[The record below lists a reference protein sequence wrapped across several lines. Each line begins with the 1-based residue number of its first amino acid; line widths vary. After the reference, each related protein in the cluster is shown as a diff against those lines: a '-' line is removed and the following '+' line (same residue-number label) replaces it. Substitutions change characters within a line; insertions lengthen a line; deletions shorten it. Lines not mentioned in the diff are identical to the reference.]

1 MTLENYHKEYMQGL
15 RASSEASGE
24 SINNVFVER
33 YLSDLAESGEITP
46 EYTLAEYFKN
56 KISVSGFDID
66 EERQCLS
73 IFTSEFFQNYEKITS
88 LTTAIIQSK
97 FKSLE
102 EYFEKCLENLYKNLE
117 ETSEAHDMA
126 FSIKE
131 AVDKDEIVKIKFY
144 LLTDGKNNSRTKDIP
159 EKTVGRLR
167 YEYNIIDITNIHLM
181 NRVNYVQKTMEVETD
196 LKALKVDL
204 IEDSKYES
212 YLTVVPGNFIF
223 DIYDKFGKRLLE
235 QNVRTFLGKKGNV
248 NKGIRNTIIGS
259 SDMFFAYNNGI
270 TATASS
276 VDWDEDNGRI
286 KKIYDLQIVNGG
298 QTVSSIYSTKKVDK
312 ANLEGVFVQM
322 KLSVIKEKLEENKFV
337 SNVAEFANAQN
348 KVSKADFFSNSE
360 FHIEFK
366 KHSTR
371 ILAPR
376 ISGSQNQSYW
386 FYERVRGEYMN
397 ELAYLTESKK
407 NQFKI
412 LYPKNQVVDKQLL
425 MRVETIWRMK
435 PWIASKGAQ
444 DTMSFMATELT
455 DKLEKDNLLISEE
468 FFRDSIAK
476 IMLFKYLED
485 NITVKKTMWYK
496 GGYRAQVVAY
506 TLALF
511 VKSCEQQKKAFN
523 LSKIWSNGIT
533 PDLGKI
539 LLKLAKNVYDNLL
552 DPPVGD
558 GKASPNIF
566 RWAKQ
571 ESCWRFF
578 KELDLL
584 IDIEDKYLIGYE
596 EVKLATR
603 TVKKEQK
610 IIKSIDNQI
619 FVTKIEEEIWGKIY
633 NHYLKFPELSEKESE
648 ILKQHVHSF
657 VTGRIVTEKQC
668 TVLVK
673 LYEKAVKEAIVD
685 KNYSILNKEMIF

>member
-15 RASSEASGE
+15 LAASEASGQ
-24 SINNVFVER
+24 SINNIFVEK

-46 EYTLAEYFKN
+46 EYTMAEYFKN

-73 IFTSEFFQNYEKITS
+73 IFSTEFFQSYEKISS
-88 LTTAIIQSK
+88 LTSEIIKSR

-102 EYFEKCLENLYKNLE
+102 EYFEKCLDGLYKNLE
-117 ETSEAHDMA
+117 ETSESYDMA
-126 FSIKE
+126 FGIKE
-131 AVDKDEIVKIKFY
+131 AADSDLITKIKFY
-144 LLTDGKNNSRTKDIP
+144 ILTDGKNNSRTKEIP
-159 EKTVGRLR
+159 ETKVGKFK
-167 YEYNIIDITNIHLM
+167 YEFNIITIENIHLM
-181 NRVNYVQKTMEVETD
+181 NMVNFVQKTMEVETD

-204 IEDSKYES
+204 YENSKYES
-212 YLTVVPGNFIF
+212 YLSVVPGNFIF
-223 DIYDKFGKRLLE
+223 DIYDKFGKKLLE

-248 NKGIRNTIIGS
+248 NKGIRNTIILN

-270 TATASS
+270 TATASN
-276 VDWDEDNGRI
+276 VDWDEKNGRI

-312 ANLEGVFVQM
+312 AGLDGIFVQM
-322 KLSVIKEKLEENKFV
+322 KLSVIKEKLEENNFV
-337 SNVAEFANAQN
+337 SKVAEYANAQN
-348 KVSKADFFSNSE
+348 KVSQADFFSNSE

-376 ISGSQNQSYW
+376 ISGLQNQSYW

-397 ELAYLTESKK
+397 ELAYLTEAKK

-412 LYPKNQVVDKQLL
+412 LHPKIQVVDKQLL

-444 DTMSFMATELT
+444 DTMVFMAKELT

-468 FFRDSIAK
+468 FFKDSIAK

-523 LSKIWSNGIT
+523 LSKIWSNGISQ
-533 PDLGKI
+533 DLGNI
-539 LLKLAKNVYDNLL
+539 MLKLAKDVYDNLL
-552 DPPVGD
+552 DPPLGD

-571 ESCWRFF
+571 ESCWKFF
-578 KELDLL
+578 EELNLL
-584 IDIEDKYLIGYE
+584 IDIDEKYLIGYE
-596 EVKLATR
+596 EVKLTTR

-610 IIKSIDNQI
+610 MLKSIDNQI
-619 FVTKIEEEIWGKIY
+619 FVAKIEEETWNYIAR
-633 NHYLKFPELSEKESE
+633 HYENFSELSEKENE
-648 ILKQHVHSF
+648 ILRQHISSF
-657 VTGRIVTEKQC
+657 MTGRIVSEKQC
-668 TVLVK
+668 SVLVTI
-673 LYEKAVKEAIVD
+673 YEKAVKEAVID
-685 KNYSILNKEMIF
+685 KSQGLLNKEILF

>member
-1 MTLENYHKEYMQGL
+1 MKLENYHKEYMQGL
-15 RASSEASGE
+15 LVSSEASGQ
-24 SINNVFVER
+24 SINNVFVEK

-46 EYTLAEYFKN
+46 EYTIAEYLKN

-73 IFTSEFFQNYEKITS
+73 IFSTELFQNYEKIQS
-88 LTTAIIQSK
+88 LTSDIIKSR
-97 FKSLE
+97 FNSLE
-102 EYFEKCLENLYKNLE
+102 EYFEKCLNGLYKNLE
-117 ETSEAHDMA
+117 ETSESHDMS
-126 FSIKE
+126 FGIKE
-131 AVDKDEIVKIKFY
+131 AVDNGIVNKVKFY
-144 LLTDGKNNSRTKDIP
+144 ILTDGKNNSRTKTIP
-159 EKTVGRLR
+159 QKKVGEFL
-167 YEYNIIDITNIHLM
+167 YEFIIVTIENIHLM
-181 NRVNYVQKTMEVETD
+181 NMVNFIERTVEVETD

-204 IEDSKYES
+204 MNDSKYES
-212 YLTVVPGNFIF
+212 YLTVVPGDFIF
-223 DIYDKFGKRLLE
+223 DIYDKYGKKLLE

-248 NKGIRNTIIGS
+248 NKGIRNTIILN

-270 TATASS
+270 TATASG
-276 VDWDEDNGRI
+276 VEWNDKTGKIE
-286 KKIYDLQIVNGG
+286 KIYDLQIVNGG

-312 ANLEGVFVQM
+312 SDLDGIFVQM
-322 KLSVIKEKLEENKFV
+322 KLSVIKEKPQENNFV
-337 SNVAEFANAQN
+337 SKVAEYANAQN

-376 ISGSQNQSYW
+376 ISGFQTQSYW

-397 ELAYLTESKK
+397 ELAYLTPAKK
-407 NQFKI
+407 EQFKI
-412 LYPKNQVVDKQLL
+412 LHPKKQVVDKQLL

-444 DTMSFMATELT
+444 DTMVFMANELT

-468 FFRDSIAK
+468 FFKDSIAK
-476 IMLFKYLED
+476 IMLFKYLEE
-485 NITVKKTMWYK
+485 NITTKKALWYK

-523 LSKIWSNGIT
+523 LSKIWSNGI
-533 PDLGKI
+533 PADLGDI
-539 LLKLAKNVYDNLL
+539 LLKLARDVYDNLL
-552 DPPVGD
+552 DPPLGS

-571 ESCWRFF
+571 ESCWKFLE
-578 KELDLL
+578 ELDLL
-584 IDIEDKYLIGYE
+584 IDVDKKYLIGYE

-610 IIKSIDNQI
+610 LIKSIDNQI
-619 FVTKIEEEIWGKIY
+619 LVAKIEEEIWYKIAK
-633 NHYLKFPELSEKESE
+633 HYTTFSELTEKENS
-648 ILKQHVHSF
+648 ILNQHISSF
-657 VTGRIVTEKQC
+657 LTGKIVTEKQC
-668 TVLVK
+668 LVLVNI
-673 LYEKAVKEAIVD
+673 YERAVKEGVVEKSD
-685 KNYSILNKEMIF
+685 GLLNKEISF